1 MLQHFMTLGRE
12 LANNFTVYIPDHR
25 GSGLSG
31 PFGEDYSMQ
40 KEVEDID
47 AIIKKTGAQNLF
59 GLSSGAFI
67 LLECALELPSIKK
80 TALYEPPLDVNNSIM
95 EYYHS

>member
-1 MLQHFMTLGRE
+1 MEVPMLQHFMTLGRE

-40 KEVEDID
+40 KEFEDID
-47 AIIKKTGAQNLF
+47 AIIKKNRCTK
-59 GLSSGAFI
+59 FI
-67 LLECALELPSIKK
+67 WTELWCFYPIGMCTRITFNKK
-80 TALYEPPLDVNNSIM
+80 NRIIRTPIRC
-95 EYYHS
+95 